1 MKTNNRILIIA
12 VAAYSYLFYDQ
23 NAGINFLIFNILLI
37 LSFALRDRS
46 LLSNKKWLVS
56 AFFSLLTSL
65 AIFVHS
71 SALAIFA
78 NACSL
83 LLLSAY
89 SFNTASSVLF
99 SLVFSFWSV
108 ITSFVYIFIDASK
121 QSADKTTGQLK
132 AYKALMAVVVPI
144 FSLLFFVMYKS
155 ANPLFAE
162 NTRWITLDFI
172 SFPWIL
178 FTGVGFLIVYGLVHH
193 KTIPFIASRESQ
205 WSSVNISTAEINDK
219 KTNLEFTTGAVLFTI
234 LNLMLLV
241 LNYGDIQSIWITHVL
256 PKPIHLADFVHEG
269 VAIIVLSIGMACAL
283 IMFLIRKNFTGSKGY
298 GFLKTVIFAWI
309 MQNLVM
315 LLSTAMRNQMYIRSF
330 DLTYLRIGVYVW
342 LLIAA
347 IGLALTFIKV
357 YLERSNWYLI
367 RSNVTAWLGVL
378 CLASLFN
385 WDNIITNYNLNS
397 KPIREVDL
405 GYLLSLSDSNIPQ
418 LVQIRKHKDF
428 QFINQKMKKESIT
441 RSNGRNSTDFDSKLK
456 AKITSYL
463 NSYCSDWQSWDLRD
477 KRITDC
483 LME

>member
-1 MKTNNRILIIA
+1 
-12 VAAYSYLFYDQ
+12 
-23 NAGINFLIFNILLI
+23 
-37 LSFALRDRS
+37 
-46 LLSNKKWLVS
+46 
-56 AFFSLLTSL
+56 
-65 AIFVHS
+65 
-71 SALAIFA
+71 
-78 NACSL
+78 
-83 LLLSAY
+83 
-89 SFNTASSVLF
+89 
-99 SLVFSFWSV
+99 
-108 ITSFVYIFIDASK
+108 
-121 QSADKTTGQLK
+121 
-132 AYKALMAVVVPI
+132 
-144 FSLLFFVMYKS
+144 
-155 ANPLFAE
+155 
-162 NTRWITLDFI
+162 
-172 SFPWIL
+172 
-178 FTGVGFLIVYGLVHH
+178 
-193 KTIPFIASRESQ
+193 
-205 WSSVNISTAEINDK
+205 
-219 KTNLEFTTGAVLFTI
+219 
-234 LNLMLLV
+234 MLLV

-256 PKPIHLADFVHEG
+256 PKSIHLADFVHEG